1 MAQDSLIRFSNAIIS
16 DAEKKRSNYMQKLK
30 KDNEEL
36 IKNKEI
42 EYKAEYEKHIADEC
56 AKADNEYGL
65 AISKKRNELKRG
77 LIMRRSEM
85 FDEVFA
91 AVTANI
97 SAYAET
103 DEYRKNIVSEFE
115 TAVDGIG
122 KGALECAAR
131 ECDISTLK
139 ASAKAANVTFA
150 EPEGAILGGFTLRN
164 RAANLFTDCTL
175 DAKIAEQKEQFVIKS
190 GLTIE

>member
-16 DAEKKRSNYMQKLK
+16 DAEKKRSDYMQKLK

-42 EYKAEYEKHIADEC
+42 EYKAEYEKHIADE
-56 AKADNEYGL
+56 
-65 AISKKRNELKRG
+65 
-77 LIMRRSEM
+77 
-85 FDEVFA
+85 
-91 AVTANI
+91 VTANI

-103 DEYRKNIVSEFE
+103 DEYRKNLVSEFE
-115 TAVDGIG
+115 TAVDGLG

-131 ECDISTLK
+131 ECDISALK

-175 DAKIAEQKEQFVIKS
+175 DA
-190 GLTIE
+190 

>member
-42 EYKAEYEKHIADEC
+42 EYKAEYEKRIADEC

-85 FDEVFA
+85 FDEVFDE
-91 AVTANI
+91 VTVNI

-103 DEYRKNIVSEFE
+103 DEYRKNLVSEFE

-122 KGALECAAR
+122 KGALECTAR

>member
-16 DAEKKRSNYMQKLK
+16 DAEKKRSDYMQKLK

-42 EYKAEYEKHIADEC
+42 EYKAEYEKRIADEC

-85 FDEVFA
+85 FDEVFDE
-91 AVTANI
+91 VTANI

-103 DEYRKNIVSEFE
+103 DEYRKNLVSEFE
-115 TAVDGIG
+115 AAVDGLG
-122 KGALECAAR
+122 EGALECAAR
-131 ECDISTLK
+131 ECDISALK

-164 RAANLFTDCTL
+164 RAANLFADCTL

>member
-42 EYKAEYEKHIADEC
+42 EYKAEYEKRIADEC

-85 FDEVFA
+85 FDEVFDE
-91 AVTANI
+91 VTANI

-103 DEYRKNIVSEFE
+103 DEYRKNLVSEFE
-115 TAVDGIG
+115 AAVDGLG
-122 KGALECAAR
+122 EGALECAAR
-131 ECDISTLK
+131 ECDISALK

-164 RAANLFTDCTL
+164 RAANLFADCTL